1 MDMKQELGKK
11 IRRLRTE
18 QNISRENF
26 CEDESQLTV
35 RQLARIEKGES
46 LPSLEK
52 LDFISQRLN
61 IRLNQ
66 LVDLEE
72 MVLPQKYLEI
82 KNKLLTFQT
91 LLEEDR
97 IKKKEE
103 LYDYIY
109 DNYYEDLPEEEQVAI
124 DIMHATSDVL
134 NSSDTL
140 YAEPIIQEYFE
151 HIMKKKH
158 YTFND
163 ILTIR
168 LYLEQIT
175 FDNIEQFDLAF
186 ISKLTAKVSYS
197 FKFNESNF
205 INYGTT
211 FFITALTVFW
221 FYESTEDIR
230 LCIQILKEIVAIS
243 KNINDLIIILML
255 EAKCL
260 LFPLGEYKQA
270 ETNYQK
276 AIHGAQMIDDSVL
289 EEKLKLELEKDREK
303 YHRIEKVNS

>member
-134 NSSDTL
+134 NTADTI

-151 HIMKKKH
+151 DIMKKKH
-158 YTFND
+158 YSFND

-175 FDNIEQFDLAF
+175 LENLDQYDLRY
-186 ISKLTAKVSYS
+186 ISELITRVSNS
-197 FKFNESNF
+197 FKCNESNYF
-205 INYGTT
+205 NYGTT
-211 FFITALTVFW
+211 FYIAALTVFW

-230 LCIQILKEIVAIS
+230 LCVQILKEIVGIS

-260 LFPLGEYKQA
+260 LFPLGEYEKA
-270 ETNYQK
+270 EINYQK
-276 AIHGAQMIDDSVL
+276 AINGAQMIDDTVL